1 MKRRHSSTLSA
12 PTALGKV
19 ERVEDAT
26 KVAACKYDSRN
37 LMTDYDGP
45 GNNND
50 TTYKHSA
57 SSLRVQKTVGGS
69 RTTKYYDDRLNV
81 VVEYNGNSQLQR
93 TYVTAGLD
101 QNLSL
106 TASGDASL
114 TEEPL
119 PRFRSCPRLNL
130 PSRLLLLARHLP
142 LKA

>member
-1 MKRRHSSTLSA
+1 
-12 PTALGKV
+12 V

-26 KVAACKYDSRN
+26 NVPACKYDSRN

-57 SSLRVQKTVGGS
+57 SGLRVQKAVGGS
-69 RTTKYYDDRLNV
+69 MTTKYYHDGLNV
-81 VVEYNGNSQLQR
+81 VAEYNGNSQLQR
-93 TYVTAGLD
+93 TYVTAGLG

-106 TASGDASL
+106 TASGDGSL

-119 PRFRSCPRLNL
+119 ARFRSYPRLNL
-130 PSRLLLLARHLP
+130 PSWLLVLARHLS